1 MTGET
6 IAVIARFPGS
16 AWCVGAWHGTTPLNR
31 RRPCHTFELVEQ
43 ERNEV
48 YERIPWETLEEK
60 KGDRQ
65 WLLFGVAGAI
75 VLGALAYS
83 FMSNRPAPIP
93 VATTATITQEAP
105 SAESVPVQALPPT
118 ASPTASTAPVVTA
131 EADLYAVHPERVID
145 RVAAHAEWFVAEYL
159 TVDGSEQ
166 GRVTLSSL
174 LPAGV
179 PLPVAPE
186 GSRVFV
192 EWVRT
197 ATVEEIAPLTY
208 RATVLARS
216 LAAEG
221 EGAYERQATLEVTVE
236 ISLAAETPQVLMPP
250 TMKTVTV
257 GPPPELTLS
266 AVPEEVGAVALEQ
279 SGGSEVVGGTQT
291 EGGGWRVVLLAP
303 GPDGVSRPVTVSVP

>member
-1 MTGET
+1 M
-6 IAVIARFPGS
+6 
-16 AWCVGAWHGTTPLNR
+16 
-31 RRPCHTFELVEQ
+31 EQ

-93 VATTATITQEAP
+93 VVTTAPIAQEP
-105 SAESVPVQALPPT
+105 PPAESVPVQALPPT
-118 ASPTASTAPVVTA
+118 ASPTAATAPVVTS

-166 GRVTLSSL
+166 GRATLSLL

-179 PLPVAPE
+179 PLPVAPQ

-216 LAAEG
+216 LAAQG
-221 EGAYERQATLEVTVE
+221 DGAYERQATLEVTVE
-236 ISLAAETPQVLMPP
+236 VSLAADMPQVLMPP
-250 TMKTVTV
+250 MMKPVTV
-257 GPPPELTLS
+257 AAAPQLTLV
-266 AVPEEVGAVALEQ
+266 AVPEEVAALALEQ

-291 EGGGWRVVLLAP
+291 EGGGWRVVLLAT
-303 GPDGVSRPVTVSVP
+303 GPDGVSRPVTVSVDP

>member
-1 MTGET
+1 MRH
-6 IAVIARFPGS
+6 IFD
-16 AWCVGAWHGTTPLNR
+16 
-31 RRPCHTFELVEQ
+31 LVEQ

-65 WLLFGVAGAI
+65 WLWFGVAGAI

-93 VATTATITQEAP
+93 VATTVPIAQETLPAD
-105 SAESVPVQALPPT
+105 SVPVQAPPSSI
-118 ASPTASTAPVVTA
+118 SPTAPSVPVLTA

-145 RVAAHAEWFVAEYL
+145 QVAAHAEWFVAEYL

-166 GRVTLSSL
+166 GREALSSL

-197 ATVEEIAPLTY
+197 AAVEEIAPLTY

-216 LAAEG
+216 LAAQD
-221 EGAYERQATLEVTVE
+221 EGAYERQATLELTVDV
-236 ISLAAETPQVLMPP
+236 SLAAENPQVVLPP
-250 TMKTVTV
+250 MMTAATVA
-257 GPPPELTLS
+257 PAFELTLT
-266 AVPEEVGAVALEQ
+266 AVPEEVGAVALEL
-279 SGGSEVVGGTQT
+279 SRGSEIVGGIQT
-291 EGGGWRVVLLAP
+291 EGGGWQVVLLAP
-303 GPDGVSRPVTVSVP
+303 GVDGVSRPVTVSVDP

>member
-1 MTGET
+1 M
-6 IAVIARFPGS
+6 
-16 AWCVGAWHGTTPLNR
+16 
-31 RRPCHTFELVEQ
+31 EQ

-65 WLLFGVAGAI
+65 WLLYGVAGAI

-83 FMSNRPAPIP
+83 LMSNRPASVP
-93 VATTATITQEAP
+93 VATTAPIAQEAP
-105 SAESVPVQALPPT
+105 AAESVPVPALPPT
-118 ASPTASTAPVVTA
+118 ASPTPSTAPVVTA

-159 TVDGSEQ
+159 TVDGSKQ
-166 GRVTLSSL
+166 GQVTLSSL

-197 ATVEEIAPLTY
+197 ATVEETAPLTY

-221 EGAYERQATLEVTVE
+221 EVAYERQATLEVTVE
-236 ISLAAETPQVLMPP
+236 ISMAAETPQVLMPP
-250 TMKTVTV
+250 MMKAVTMA
-257 GPPPELTLS
+257 PAPQLTLA
-266 AVPEEVGAVALEQ
+266 AVPEDVGAVALEQ
-279 SGGSEVVGGTQT
+279 SGGSEVVGGIPT
-291 EGGGWRVVLLAP
+291 EGGGWQVVLLAP
-303 GPDGVSRPVTVSVP
+303 SPDGVSRPVTVSVDPYPVSKLGR